1 MMTTGRC
8 VIVAVRSFAVL
19 KTMHGIADD
28 ERIYP
33 FGEVKT

>member
-1 MMTTGRC
+1 MTMRRC
-8 VIVAVRSFAVL
+8 VIVAVRAFAAL
-19 KTMHGIADD
+19 EAMPGIADG